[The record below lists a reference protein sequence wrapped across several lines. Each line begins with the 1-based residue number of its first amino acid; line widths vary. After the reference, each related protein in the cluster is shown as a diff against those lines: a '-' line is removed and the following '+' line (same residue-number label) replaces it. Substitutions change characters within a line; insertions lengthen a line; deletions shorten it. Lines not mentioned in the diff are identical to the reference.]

1 MLSSRRLELA
11 GQLKQ
16 WHLKVIEIVKRGQ
29 HRKSLDKLFQG
40 FKPAVE
46 SCYFNWEVAYPLD
59 GITYCSAD
67 KKSATFCWSRAV
79 QLQRGVKAA
88 AGGVGEPSEPGGGA
102 KVEGGAGGDYK
113 GRGSGHSCQ
122 QEVAVRPK
130 ETMLTKR
137 KGLSVSGGGGMLV
150 RLGGSV
156 SLSLEDGGGK
166 CMYKGPAPSPGGK
179 LKLTQGGGKGASVG
193 GPGGSGGLG
202 GGKHASAKRRT
213 SSEDSSLEPDL
224 AELSLDDGCSLA
236 LGAEASNTFEFLPPP
251 PEMLPS
257 PSPLLRDS
265 RKYSSSSG
273 GSKMFETKRVSHAS
287 AALPV
292 ADPAPP
298 CFPSKETVVVAMD
311 MPSTSD
317 KETVLKVEPVQNR
330 DEDVDSAGS
339 NQPSTSTTTA
349 RSGVNEMSAKPMQGC
364 RVAASAGAT
373 AGIRA
378 APAGGLANP
387 GAEAA
392 GGAAGGEG
400 VGEDDYQAYYLSVA
414 SEEGGDRQLG
424 DNHQDEEPDIFAG
437 MKPLEQEGH
446 MEVRKEDKLLCW
458 LLCSQPNLQ
467 VHWDLIHKGH
477 VIENKT
483 SLFITQ
489 LQIISSKF
497 LLPKEEI
504 FICLSA
510 VTVPPILVFSSGWFG
525 TDCQCQY
532 CNLIVAI
539 SVWVSTKNRQP

>member
-1 MLSSRRLELA
+1 MFFSRRLELA

-79 QLQRGVKAA
+79 QLQRGVKAI
-88 AGGVGEPSEPGGGA
+88 AGGSGEPSEPGGGGRL
-102 KVEGGAGGDYK
+102 EGGGDYK
-113 GRGSGHSCQ
+113 GRGNSHSSQ

-130 ETMLTKR
+130 ETILTKR
-137 KGLSVSGGGGMLV
+137 KGLPMSGGGGMLV

-166 CMYKGPAPSPGGK
+166 CMYKGPSSSSGGK

-193 GPGGSGGLG
+193 GPGGSGGLA

-265 RKYSSSSG
+265 RKYSSSG
-273 GSKMFETKRVSHAS
+273 GNKVFETKRASHAS
-287 AALPV
+287 TTLPAAK
-292 ADPAPP
+292 PAQP
-298 CFPSKETVVVAMD
+298 CFLSKETVVVVMD
-311 MPSTSD
+311 MPNAVE
-317 KETVLKVEPVQNR
+317 KEAELEVEPVQNR

-349 RSGVNEMSAKPMQGC
+349 RSSTTEISPKPLPDCGD
-364 RVAASAGAT
+364 AASAGAA
-373 AGIRA
+373 AGSRA
-378 APAGGLANP
+378 AAAGGHANQ

-392 GGAAGGEG
+392 GGATGGEA
-400 VGEDDYQAYYLSVA
+400 VGEDDYQAYYLGVA
-414 SEEGGDRQLG
+414 SEEGADKQLV
-424 DNHQDEEPDIFAG
+424 DNHQEEEPDIFAG
-437 MKPLEQEGH
+437 IKPLEQEGR
-446 MEVRKEDKLLCW
+446 MEVGK
-458 LLCSQPNLQ
+458 
-467 VHWDLIHKGH
+467 
-477 VIENKT
+477 KT
-483 SLFITQ
+483 KCRTAYLVPIQRFRRMVVK
-489 LQIISSKF
+489 IS
-497 LLPKEEI
+497 
-504 FICLSA
+504 
-510 VTVPPILVFSSGWFG
+510 
-525 TDCQCQY
+525 D
-532 CNLIVAI
+532 
-539 SVWVSTKNRQP
+539 

>member
-1 MLSSRRLELA
+1 MINESYYCIRQCFKIVKTEVKNRGFPFLTSRRLELA

-46 SCYFNWEVAYPLD
+46 SCYFNWEVAYPLE

-79 QLQRGVKAA
+79 QHQRGVKAA
-88 AGGVGEPSEPGGGA
+88 AGGGGDPPEPGGGGRA
-102 KVEGGAGGDYK
+102 EGGAGGDYK
-113 GRGSGHSCQ
+113 GRASGHSSQ

-130 ETMLTKR
+130 ETILTKR

-150 RLGGSV
+150 RLGGGV

-166 CMYKGPAPSPGGK
+166 CMYKGPGSSSGGK

-202 GGKHASAKRRT
+202 AGKHASAKRRT

-265 RKYSSSSG
+265 RKYSSSG
-273 GSKMFETKRVSHAS
+273 GSKMFETNRVNHSFT
-287 AALPV
+287 ALP
-292 ADPAPP
+292 AAEPSPP
-298 CFPSKETVVVAMD
+298 CFP
-311 MPSTSD
+311 P
-317 KETVLKVEPVQNR
+317 KETVLVVMDVPNATEKEVELEVDPGQNR

-339 NQPSTSTTTA
+339 NQPSTSTATA
-349 RSGVNEMSAKPMQGC
+349 RSGTTQTSGKPPRG
-364 RVAASAGAT
+364 RREAASAG
-373 AGIRA
+373 GA
-378 APAGGLANP
+378 AAAGGSPNQ

-392 GGAAGGEG
+392 AGAAGAAGGEG
-400 VGEDDYQAYYLSVA
+400 GEAVGEDDYQAYYLSAA
-414 SEEGGDRQLG
+414 SEEGADRQLA
-424 DNHQDEEPDIFAG
+424 DNHQEEEPDIFAG
-437 MKPLEQEGH
+437 IKPLEQEGR
-446 MEVRKEDKLLCW
+446 MEVRKKD
-458 LLCSQPNLQ
+458 
-467 VHWDLIHKGH
+467 
-477 VIENKT
+477 
-483 SLFITQ
+483 
-489 LQIISSKF
+489 
-497 LLPKEEI
+497 
-504 FICLSA
+504 
-510 VTVPPILVFSSGWFG
+510 
-525 TDCQCQY
+525 
-532 CNLIVAI
+532 
-539 SVWVSTKNRQP
+539 

>member
-79 QLQRGVKAA
+79 QLQRGAKAA
-88 AGGVGEPSEPGGGA
+88 AGGGGETSETVGVVRGES
-102 KVEGGAGGDYK
+102 GAGDFK
-113 GRGSGHSCQ
+113 GRGSGHASQ

-130 ETMLTKR
+130 ETILTKR

-156 SLSLEDGGGK
+156 SLALEDGGGK
-166 CMYKGPAPSPGGK
+166 CMYKGPGSSSGGK

-193 GPGGSGGLG
+193 GPGGNGGLG
-202 GGKHASAKRRT
+202 GGKHAGAKRRT

-265 RKYSSSSG
+265 RKYSSGSG
-273 GSKMFETKRVSHAS
+273 GSKMFETKRVSQAS
-287 AALPV
+287 ATVPA
-292 ADPAPP
+292 AEPAPP
-298 CFPSKETVVVAMD
+298 CFPPKETVVVVMD
-311 MPSTSD
+311 LPNAAE
-317 KETVLKVEPVQNR
+317 KEAELEVEPVQNR

-349 RSGVNEMSAKPMQGC
+349 RSGTTEKAAKPPQSGKEG
-364 RVAASAGAT
+364 VLAGSAT
-373 AGIRA
+373 
-378 APAGGLANP
+378 GGQANQA
-387 GAEAA
+387 AEAA
-392 GGAAGGEG
+392 GGDAGEA
-400 VGEDDYQAYYLSVA
+400 VGEDDYQAYYLNVA
-414 SEEGGDRQLG
+414 SEEGADRQLA
-424 DNHQDEEPDIFAG
+424 DNHQEEEPDIFAG
-437 MKPLEQEGH
+437 MKPLEQEGR
-446 MEVRKEDKLLCW
+446 MEVRKGHRCW
-458 LLCSQPNLQ
+458 LYCSKPELYRTGCK
-467 VHWDLIHKGH
+467 DS
-477 VIENKT
+477 KT
-483 SLFITQ
+483 F
-489 LQIISSKF
+489 
-497 LLPKEEI
+497 
-504 FICLSA
+504 
-510 VTVPPILVFSSGWFG
+510 
-525 TDCQCQY
+525 
-532 CNLIVAI
+532 
-539 SVWVSTKNRQP
+539 

>member
-1 MLSSRRLELA
+1 MVGLFISFTYGNCVELTLILYVSCRRLELA

-79 QLQRGVKAA
+79 QHQRGVKAA
-88 AGGVGEPSEPGGGA
+88 AGGGGEPPEPGGGGRT
-102 KVEGGAGGDYK
+102 EGGTGGDYK
-113 GRGSGHSCQ
+113 GRGGAHSSQ

-130 ETMLTKR
+130 ETILTKR

-166 CMYKGPAPSPGGK
+166 CMYKGPGSSSGGK

-193 GPGGSGGLG
+193 GPGGGGGLG

-224 AELSLDDGCSLA
+224 AELSLDDGCNLA

-265 RKYSSSSG
+265 RKYSGSG
-273 GSKMFETKRVSHAS
+273 GSKMFETKRVNHSSS
-287 AALPV
+287 AVPA
-292 ADPAPP
+292 AEPAPP
-298 CFPSKETVVVAMD
+298 CFP
-311 MPSTSD
+311 P
-317 KETVLKVEPVQNR
+317 KETVLVVMDVPSAAEKEAELEVEPDQNR
-330 DEDVDSAGS
+330 DEDIDSAEG
-339 NQPSTSTTTA
+339 NQPSNSTSTA
-349 RSGVNEMSAKPMQGC
+349 RSGANQTSGKPP
-364 RVAASAGAT
+364 RSRREAAAAGA
-373 AGIRA
+373 
-378 APAGGLANP
+378 PPNQ

-392 GGAAGGEG
+392 VGAAGGEG
-400 VGEDDYQAYYLSVA
+400 GEALGEDDYQAYYLSAA
-414 SEEGGDRQLG
+414 SEEGAERHLN
-424 DNHQDEEPDIFAG
+424 DNHQEEEPDIFAG
-437 MKPLEQEGH
+437 IKPLEQEGR
-446 MEVRKEDKLLCW
+446 MEVGREGREHVMSVLF
-458 LLCSQPNLQ
+458 SVRFRYNRASPIN
-467 VHWDLIHKGH
+467 LIHK
-477 VIENKT
+477 
-483 SLFITQ
+483 
-489 LQIISSKF
+489 
-497 LLPKEEI
+497 I
-504 FICLSA
+504 FC
-510 VTVPPILVFSSGWFG
+510 ILH
-525 TDCQCQY
+525 
-532 CNLIVAI
+532 
-539 SVWVSTKNRQP
+539 WV